1 MRDTQLRAAAALT
14 SADGAGQVDR
24 TGELVKH
31 LHDSLAQLLSFAL
44 IQLDTAQGARAGVR
58 ESALRHSRQLVKEAL
73 RSTRGL
79 IGDLRESARAAPL
92 AFDQQLLQM
101 AADVSRLSQ
110 RDLQLACQPLH
121 DALPLP
127 VSKMLLRAARELLVN
142 ACKHAP
148 GAAIQLSLRSTEDGA
163 GIVLSVSDD
172 GPGLDPHALQAESAS
187 SYGLRQ
193 LPACLAL
200 IGAELQLSSQPGAGL
215 CARILWRPQ
224 AAEARPVGRQ
234 MTGSDEV
241 GQ

>member
-172 GPGLDPHALQAESAS
+172 GPGLDPHALQAESVS